1 MPSFSGILKHA
12 WNAFTYRPDTGS
24 PDAAYGSS
32 GYNGGYGGSYG
43 GGRPDRSRP
52 NFGNERTIISSVYT
66 RISIDVASIN
76 IRHVRTN
83 DAGRYKEDMVS
94 TLQECLNVQPNI
106 DQGPDQ
112 FIQDLIMTLFDKGVA
127 VIVPIDTSTDPR
139 SENAVD
145 ILSMRVGWV
154 TNWMPR
160 HVRLSVYNDLTG
172 LREEITMPK
181 SAVAIIENPLYSVMN
196 EPNSTLQRLI
206 RKLNLLDVVD
216 DASASGKLDL
226 IVQLPYTVRSEAK
239 RQQAEQRRKD
249 IEFQLVGSKYG
260 IAYTDG
266 TEKITQLNRPVENN
280 LMGQIEMLTKLLY
293 SQLGITEPV
302 MDGTADEAA
311 MLNYINRTLQPILR
325 AVIQAMRRSFLTKT
339 ARTQGQSIMY
349 FRDPFSL
356 VPVGNLAEIAD
367 KFTRNEI
374 ASANE
379 MRGVLGWAPS
389 DDPKAD
395 MLVNSNMPQPAL
407 PPADPNADPNV
418 VDSTA
423 TDITPT
429 DAGPGQVAMGQAF
442 DDIENQLDSMIQEL
456 GLPVDGAPANLDP
469 NTTAGILDSALQD
482 LENQVDS
489 LSVDGG
495 DPNAPA

>member
-1 MPSFSGILKHA
+1 MPSFNGILKHA
-12 WNAFTYRPDTGS
+12 WNAFTYRPDTYR
-24 PDAAYGSS
+24 PDPGYGS
-32 GYNGGYGGSYG
+32 GGGYGGSFG
-43 GGRPDRSRP
+43 GGRPDRTRP

-83 DAGRYKEDMVS
+83 NTGRYVEDMVS
-94 TLQECLNVQPNI
+94 TLQECLSVQPNI

-112 FIQDLIMTLFDKGVA
+112 FVQDLVMTLFDKGVA
-127 VIVPIDTSTDPR
+127 VICPIDTSTDPR

-154 TNWMPR
+154 CQWMPR
-160 HVRLSVYNDLTG
+160 HVRLNVYNDLTG
-172 LREEITMPK
+172 LREEIVMPK

-280 LMGQIEMLTKLLY
+280 LMNQIEMLTKLLY
-293 SQLGITEPV
+293 SQLGITEAV
-302 MDGTADEAA
+302 MDGTADEAG

-325 AVIQAMRRSFLTKT
+325 AIVQAMKRSFLTKT
-339 ARTQGQSIMY
+339 ARTQGQSLMY
-349 FRDPFSL
+349 FRDVFAL
-356 VPVGNLAEIAD
+356 VPVSNLADIAD

-379 MRGVLGWAPS
+379 MRGVIGWAPS
-389 DDPKAD
+389 DDPKAN
-395 MLVNSNMPQPAL
+395 MLINSNMPQPAL
-407 PPADPNADPNV
+407 APGASDPNAAVDPNAPP
-418 VDSTA
+418 DPNA
-423 TDITPT
+423 TDPNS
-429 DAGPGQVAMGQAF
+429 GQAAMGQAF
-442 DDIENQLDSMIQEL
+442 DDIEGQLDAMMSDL
-456 GLPVDGAPANLDP
+456 GIPVDNPVAQTSDTAD
-469 NTTAGILDSALQD
+469 TTSGILDSALLD

-489 LSVDGG
+489 LSIDGG
-495 DPNAPA
+495 ATNAAP